1 MADTGGVP
9 AIDLNADL
17 AEGDEL
23 TPSDLALL
31 DVVTSASLAC
41 GFHAGNRRVM
51 RSAATACTARGVVIG
66 AHVAYRDRAGFGR
79 RALDTPPDELA
90 ADVVEQWEALAE
102 EAGAVG
108 GTIAYV
114 KAHGALYHRLASD
127 PAVAAALVD
136 ALASRCPVLVV
147 PPDSAAAAPA
157 RASGVRVVAEGF
169 CDRGYDATGALLPR
183 YRDGA
188 LVEDPLAAGDQARSL
203 AVGRGVTAV
212 GGGWVDL
219 EVETLCIHGD
229 RPGAEVV
236 AVAVRR
242 ALEAG
247 GVTVRPFAP
256 ARS

>member
-1 MADTGGVP
+1 MADTGGVA

-51 RSAATACTARGVVIG
+51 HAAAAACTARGVAIG

-79 RALDTPPDELA
+79 RDLAVPAEQLA

-102 EAGAVG
+102 EAAAVG
-108 GTIAYV
+108 GTVAYV
-114 KAHGALYHRLASD
+114 KAHGALYHRMASD
-127 PAVAAALVD
+127 PEVAAALVG

-147 PPDSAAAAPA
+147 PPASAVAGPAAA
-157 RASGVRVVAEGF
+157 SMVRVVTEGF

-183 YRDGA
+183 DRPGG
-188 LVEDPLAAGDQARSL
+188 LVEDPAAAGAQAR
-203 AVGRGVTAV
+203 AIVVDRGVTPV

-229 RPGAEVV
+229 RPGAGSI

-242 ALEAG
+242 ALEEG
-247 GVTVRPFAP
+247 GVTVRPFTG